1 MRHETHTPMKRDEVF
16 AAAKEF
22 FGEGGLGM
30 KQGAEQGSQIQ
41 FFGGGLVWIT
51 VWPARQEAKEFRV
64 DLDVSD
70 RDKEAREF
78 IEKVLKAPR
87 REPEGGGQSA

>member
-1 MRHETHTPMKRDEVF
+1 MQRNEVF

-30 KQGAEQGSQIQ
+30 KLGSEQGSQIH

-51 VWPARQEAKEFRV
+51 VWPARQDAKEFRV

-78 IEKVLKAPR
+78 IERVLKSRQGEQQP
-87 REPEGGGQSA
+87 PNV